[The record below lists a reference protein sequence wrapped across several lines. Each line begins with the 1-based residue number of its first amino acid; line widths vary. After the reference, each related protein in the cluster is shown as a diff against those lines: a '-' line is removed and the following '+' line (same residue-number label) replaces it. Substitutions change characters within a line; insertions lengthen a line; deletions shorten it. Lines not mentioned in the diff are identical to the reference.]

1 MTADVAAGQRVAR
14 SRFYVWMAGVSV
26 LVAFG
31 LFAPTYWLQ
40 IPARTFT
47 GSPLLH
53 LHGLLFSAWTL
64 FFLSQTL
71 LAASGRTES
80 HRAWGMLG
88 IALATAMLFSGLA
101 TAILAMKGGI
111 AAGNGDTARAFAI
124 VPVSAMVIF
133 AGFVAAAIARI
144 KRPESH
150 KRLMLL
156 ATVSIL
162 QAPLDRIF
170 FALQAGI
177 APGLRPGSVPPPP
190 PEATLPSGLITI
202 VLILVAVT
210 YDWRTR
216 GRPHTV
222 YVVGGAIVAAAI
234 FLRIPLGDTA
244 AWQATAGFL
253 ARFAG

>member
-1 MTADVAAGQRVAR
+1 MTAHVAGKVRVAR
-14 SRFYVWMAGVSV
+14 SRFYVWMAGICI

-40 IPARTFT
+40 VPAGTFT

-64 FFLSQTL
+64 FFFSQTL
-71 LAASGRTES
+71 LAANGRLES
-80 HRAWGMLG
+80 HRAWGLFG

-101 TAILAMKGGI
+101 TAIHAMTAGI
-111 AAGNGDTARAFAI
+111 AGGNGDTARAFAI
-124 VPVSAMVIF
+124 VPVSAIVIF
-133 AGFVAAAIARI
+133 AGFVAAAIASV
-144 KRPESH
+144 KRPETH

-156 ATVSIL
+156 ATLSIL

-190 PEATLPSGLITI
+190 PGATIPSGIITI
-202 VLILVAVT
+202 VLILAAIA
-210 YDWRTR
+210 YDWRAR

-222 YVVGGAIVAAAI
+222 YLVGGAIIAAAI
-234 FLRIPLGDTA
+234 FLRIPLGDTS

-253 ARFAG
+253 AKFAG